1 MPFLNGNLS
10 SMQDHPDRQFS
21 AYLISGLREG
31 FRIGFD
37 HSSPLRRA
45 SRNMPSALAHSDV
58 VHEYILGEVERGRMI
73 GPLARE
79 LWEGCQISRI
89 GVIPKG
95 HTPGRWRLI
104 TDLSSPENAS
114 VNDDIPSELCSLHYT
129 SVERVAT
136 AAMRLGCGTL
146 LAKLDVKSAYRL
158 IPVHP
163 SDRPLLGIEWA
174 GAWFVDATL
183 PFGLRSAPKIFNAVA
198 DALEWILRR
207 QGVRYVDHYL
217 DDFILYGPPNSDIC
231 TTQLRVTINMCRRLG
246 VPLATEKL
254 EGPTDR
260 LTFLG
265 IEVDTKAGILRLP
278 RDKLA
283 RTKVALRAWETRK
296 CCTKRELES
305 LIGTLQHAC
314 KVIRPGRAFL
324 RRMIDLAKVPRRSHH
339 FTRLNNEF
347 RADLRWWHI
356 FIEHWNG
363 IAIIPVPTAVNVV
376 VTSDASGLW
385 GCGAWCQ
392 LQWFQ
397 YQWPEACAQ
406 HISFKELFALLVAV
420 ATWGRHWTH
429 S

>member
-1 MPFLNGNLS
+1 
-10 SMQDHPDRQFS
+10 
-21 AYLISGLREG
+21 
-31 FRIGFD
+31 
-37 HSSPLRRA
+37 
-45 SRNMPSALAHSDV
+45 
-58 VHEYILGEVERGRMI
+58 MI

-95 HTPGRWRLI
+95 HIPGRWRLI
-104 TDLSSPENAS
+104 TELSSPENAS
-114 VNDDIPSELCSLHYT
+114 VNDGIPSELCSLHYT
-129 SVERVAT
+129 LVERVAT
-136 AAMRLGCGTL
+136 AAMRLGCGAL

-174 GAWFVDATL
+174 GTWFVDTTL
-183 PFGLRSAPKIFNAVA
+183 PFGLRSAPTIFNAVA

-207 QGVRYVDHYL
+207 QAVRYVDYYL
-217 DDFILYGPPNSDIC
+217 DDFILYGLPNSDIC
-231 TTQLRVTINMCRRLG
+231 ATQLLVTINMYRRLG

-265 IEVDTKAGILRLP
+265 IEVDLKAGILRLP

-305 LIGTLQHAC
+305 FIGTLQHAC

-339 FTRLNNEF
+339 VTRLNNEF
-347 RADLRWWHI
+347 RADLRWWHV
-356 FIEHWNG
+356 FIKHWNG

-397 YQWPEACAQ
+397 YQWPEACAH

-420 ATWGRHWTH
+420 ATWGRHWTPKQVLWRCDNQAAVKVISTRSCRDPSMMH
-429 S
+429 LLRCLFFFRHISNSHWGQCMCQEGIMT